1 MSAALKLKAAPNVL
15 AYEWLSDAPGTVSAS
30 RTRAELI
37 ADCDARSLTAF
48 KAVFEQASTDE
59 AWATLTN
66 VLTPTVVPG
75 MLSRTQLTA
84 KFESVDGVQQM
95 TVSGKT
101 WGIANATVEVRP
113 K

>member
-1 MSAALKLKAAPNVL
+1 MTAALKLKPSPTLL
-15 AYEWLSDAPGTVSAS
+15 AYDWLSDAAGAVSAS

-48 KAVFEQASTDE
+48 KAVFEQAATDE
-59 AWATLTN
+59 AWTALAN
-66 VLTPTVVPG
+66 VFTPVVVPG
-75 MLSRTQLTA
+75 MFSRAQLTA
-84 KFESVDGVQQM
+84 KFESVDGVQQLI
-95 TVSGKT
+95 VSGKT